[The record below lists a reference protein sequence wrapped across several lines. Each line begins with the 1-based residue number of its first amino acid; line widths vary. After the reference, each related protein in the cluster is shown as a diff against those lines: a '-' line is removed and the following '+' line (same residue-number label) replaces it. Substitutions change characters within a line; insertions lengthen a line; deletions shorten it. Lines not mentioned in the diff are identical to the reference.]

1 MTSGLT
7 ASAIRRWGAG
17 AGCATIGLTKTGAS
31 ASASDS
37 AALACEA
44 RASSRR
50 TKCAHSALALAL
62 AACDGAATDSTESEA
77 AAPGYTLEIRASG
90 EAHAFLITAPDG
102 RVVGARAAEGAS
114 ALMDQDTLRKFSAA
128 APSDEQADPGR
139 EVVSLRL
146 PGVSLSVSGGEG
158 GGESGRVSINAD
170 GHSVEVNANEG
181 GPGESDDVAN
191 IRISGVD
198 EAEVRDF
205 IAKADELSP
214 AVQAEMLAALGLE

>member
-1 MTSGLT
+1 M
-7 ASAIRRWGAG
+7 R
-17 AGCATIGLTKTGAS
+17 
-31 ASASDS
+31 
-37 AALACEA
+37 ALLA
-44 RASSRR
+44 
-50 TKCAHSALALAL
+50 ALALAL

-128 APSDEQADPGR
+128 APAGEQADPGR

-146 PGVSLSVSGGEG
+146 PGVSLSVSGGEGG

-191 IRISGVD
+191 VRISGVD

-214 AVQAEMLAALGLE
+214 AVQAQMLAALGLE